1 MLQRLENRMDKMQK
15 AFNTVNTTTK
25 DIEEIKNKQAEMNNT
40 IIEIKNTLERTN
52 SRITEA
58 EEWIS
63 EQEDR
68 MLEITA
74 EEQNN
79 RKGIKRIE
87 EALRDFWD
95 NIKHTNIEL

>member
-40 IIEIKNTLERTN
+40 IIEIKNNLERTN

-74 EEQNN
+74 EEQNK
-79 RKGIKRIE
+79 RKGMKRIE